1 MAAAEAAALAL
12 ISWEDLRLMS
22 GMQLLMLLLIKSLV
36 VEVGGEFKAFN
47 SFLWLINDFVLTRY
61 SESET
66 REKITVIHTKIV
78 RPARSI
84 VCSSIDLWT

>member
-66 REKITVIHTKIV
+66 REKNHCYSHKNCTSRAIYRLFEH
-78 RPARSI
+78 
-84 VCSSIDLWT
+84 

>member
-22 GMQLLMLLLIKSLV
+22 GMQPLLLIKSLV